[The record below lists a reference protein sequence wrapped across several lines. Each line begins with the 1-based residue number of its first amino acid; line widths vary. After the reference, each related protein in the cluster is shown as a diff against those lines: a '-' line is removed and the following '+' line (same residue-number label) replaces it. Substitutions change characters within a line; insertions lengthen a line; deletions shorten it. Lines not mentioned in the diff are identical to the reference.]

1 MPQIRWWT
9 DEVTDQARIRVSWR
23 AHPIRRYLPAAATG
37 ITVAVAGLAVSAW
50 TIPVLAIAALAGAA
64 AASLTHK
71 SRVARVDVVNGTAFL
86 SGPGIHREVFVRG
99 STEYVPAQEGRS
111 LIACRDGV
119 CTEFD
124 LTLFSRRDREGILS
138 HLMLAEIR
146 WP

>member
-9 DEVTDQARIRVSWR
+9 DEVTDQGRIRVSWR
-23 AHPIRRYLPAAATG
+23 ANPARRYLPAVATG
-37 ITVAVAGLAVSAW
+37 MTVAVAGLVVGAW
-50 TIPVLAIAALAGAA
+50 TGPILAIIALAGAA

-71 SRVARVDVVNGTAFL
+71 GRVARVDVVNGTAFL
-86 SGPGIHREVFVRG
+86 SGPGIRREVFVRG
-99 STEYVPAQEGRS
+99 STEYVPTKEGRS

-119 CTEFD
+119 CAEFD
-124 LTLFSRRDREGILS
+124 LTLFARRDREGIIG